1 MGKAAAVINER
12 MKAKEIVDEMV
23 DDAVVWLDRGKSM
36 VVSGAGRGGAK
47 L

>member
-1 MGKAAAVINER
+1 MGKAAAVIHEKK
-12 MKAKEIVDEMV
+12 KAKEIVDEMV
-23 DDAVVWLDRGKSM
+23 DDAVVWLERGQSM